1 MKATTRPDTKSTA
14 SAATDRTTG
23 AATGPMADPTGAR
36 AAILARIGA
45 ALRPE
50 AGLSIE
56 SSYDAASQP
65 APHLP
70 EPYTSD
76 AQLDLTARL
85 ALFTE
90 RLREYDAKV
99 FTATPESLAQTLAEL
114 LRDKPLLQAKARPEE
129 PSSISTEASTA
140 QAEQEPKRKWI
151 VAERFPAEWLRLA
164 PATTTECA
172 TEATTK
178 VRTEATAGADT
189 TAEYEKLDQAAG
201 VLTTCTVA
209 IAVTGTL
216 VLRHGPSD
224 GLRRTTLIPD
234 RHLCVVRASQVVES
248 VPEAFAQ
255 LAPFASEPLTFISG
269 PSATADIEM
278 TRICGVHGPRH
289 LMVLLILDS

>member
-45 ALRPE
+45 ALRPD

-76 AQLDLTARL
+76 AQLDLPARL

-90 RLREYDAKV
+90 RLREYDAQV
-99 FTATPESLAQTLAEL
+99 FTATPETLAQTLAEL

-151 VAERFPAEWLRLA
+151 VAEQFPAEWLRLA
-164 PATTTECA
+164 PATT
-172 TEATTK
+172 
-178 VRTEATAGADT
+178 TEATAGADT